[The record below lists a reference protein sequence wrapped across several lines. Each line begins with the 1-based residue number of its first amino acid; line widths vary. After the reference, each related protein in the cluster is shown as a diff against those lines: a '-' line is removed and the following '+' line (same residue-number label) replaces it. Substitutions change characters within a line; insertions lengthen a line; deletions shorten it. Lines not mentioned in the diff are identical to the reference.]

1 MAEVESL
8 TVELLREIR
17 AELKEVNGKIDDLKI
32 GQNSHTGILMAL
44 GGYIRDIDVRVEHL
58 ETAMGVAQ

>member
-17 AELKEVNGKIDDLKI
+17 AELREVNSKIDDLKI

-44 GGYIRDIDVRVEHL
+44 SGYIRDIDVRVEHL

>member
-1 MAEVESL
+1 MAEIESI

-17 AELKEVNGKIDDLKI
+17 AELREVNSKIDDLKI

-44 GGYIRDIDVRVEHL
+44 GGYIRNIDLRVEHL
-58 ETAMGVAQ
+58 ETAIGVSQ